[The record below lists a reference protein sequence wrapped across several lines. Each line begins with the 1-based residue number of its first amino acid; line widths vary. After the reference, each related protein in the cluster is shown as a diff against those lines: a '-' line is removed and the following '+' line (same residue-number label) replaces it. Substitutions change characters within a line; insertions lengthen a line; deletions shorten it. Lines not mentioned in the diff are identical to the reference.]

1 MSFTLFLPSTQ
12 GVKAPLP
19 TGSAEITY
27 NFDWNAIR
35 PLYGGNYEIS
45 FCFISE
51 ALGTNFNR
59 TITPLVNWGA
69 LPYGYELA
77 TQNGAYTTSCLGTVS
92 VIREDLVNVYVNY
105 TAYANQN
112 VPIHIQGLPHV
123 NQFTVTFEDFRR
135 KIPTPF
141 LFNADYMLSIHFR
154 AILTLPKQIQG
165 TNCSFSVILNSKNG
179 QALGQPAVLN
189 SLTEFNIDWSI
200 LSEHKGRFRLSSCF
214 TTGALPSD
222 VAVDSLNR
230 IELDLGC
237 NHNSF
242 IPRIEYTA
250 ANHTNIISI
259 FKPVVTGVGGQ
270 FGYSRDQN
278 LPVILNSLPQL
289 DQFRTQFLR
298 FDGTQMP
305 DFITD
310 WCLTLFFE
318 AI

>member
-19 TGSAEITY
+19 NGSAEITY

-51 ALGTNFNR
+51 TMGTNFNR
-59 TITPLVNWGA
+59 SITPLVNWGA
-69 LPYGYELA
+69 KPYGFELG
-77 TQNGAYTTSCLGTVS
+77 TQNGAYQTSCLGVVN
-92 VIREDLVNVYVNY
+92 VIREDLINVYVNY
-105 TAYANQN
+105 VAYANQN
-112 VPIHIQGLPHV
+112 VPIHIEGLPQV

-135 KIPTPF
+135 KTVTPF
-141 LFNADYMLSIHFR
+141 LFDRDYMLSIHFR

-165 TNCSFSVILNSKNG
+165 TNSSFSVILNSKNG
-179 QALGQPAVLN
+179 QALGEPAVLN
-189 SLTEFNIDWSI
+189 SLTEFNIDWSA
-200 LSEHKGRFRLSSCF
+200 LSEHTGRFRLSSCF
-214 TTGALPSD
+214 TTGSLPSN
-222 VAVDSLNR
+222 VAADSFNR

-242 IPRIEYTA
+242 IPRLDFTA
-250 ANHTNIISI
+250 ANHTNIIAI
-259 FKPVVTGVGGQ
+259 FKPVVKGVGGQ
-270 FGYSRDQN
+270 FAYKRDQN
-278 LPVILNSLPQL
+278 LPVILNSLPQS

-310 WCLTLFFE
+310 WVLTLFFE